1 MSRSS
6 AALLQTDAAFSAVG
20 DRVRRAILERL
31 QEGEKS
37 AGDIAA
43 AFDISWPAISR
54 HLRLLKEADLIV
66 ERRSG
71 RTRLYRLNRPA
82 LRRISDWVA
91 TFDALW
97 NDNLTSLKRLVEADD
112 ASRKDTR

>member
-1 MSRSS
+1 MPRSS

-20 DRVRRAILERL
+20 DHARRAILEQL
-31 QEGEKS
+31 QAGERS

-43 AFDISWPAISR
+43 RFDISWPAISR
-54 HLRLLKEADLIV
+54 HLRLLKEAELVV
-66 ERRSG
+66 ERRAG

-97 NDNLTSLKRLVEADD
+97 SDNLTSLKRLVEVDD
-112 ASRKDTR
+112 ASRKAAR